1 MLPKRYNLTELA
13 DNIVL
18 VQEIINMYVDQ
29 RMSLEEIAI
38 ATKITRNTIRKMLVE
53 NEVKIR
59 TKNNK

>member
-13 DNIVL
+13 DNIIL